1 MIKRL
6 LFGNATSIIIF
17 VISLLCSI
25 GLVVIQQISD
35 LQISAW
41 FVFPLGFTLLPGILT
56 IVLKGKIKLN
66 HDGKFYRFL
75 SWGTGFILLFSFFF
89 ILEPFARFRIEIPH
103 QNWLVWLLVVFL
115 YGFLS
120 LYWVAYLWVIKSSK
134 DEEQKVSS
142 SREGF
147 IDFARGFAIMLAVG
161 SHAFYAFGYNVLFGD
176 AMYQVMSFTRLAT
189 PSFVLITG
197 MMFEFVYL
205 RKAEKQGFRAMV
217 QSLVMRA
224 LQCYAAYLLTVLIEW
239 FNQQLSTS
247 EAINASLFVGNSLF
261 SGILKFYALFLLL
274 AIPIIWLRKRFGI
287 LVVAAIP
294 VFVWLVDELLVM
306 INWPPKDELIANLTA
321 LIFGYPALSNFS
333 VWHALTFM
341 SFGMLIAYAIK
352 YAKRVGNWRIFQL
365 TLLALFLVCAVISL
379 VLVLPTT
386 WGDFFFDFSNEYRL
400 NHEIP
405 YYSIGSMGAFLLLW
419 ITWKLRRFLSHPVW
433 EHSITTL
440 GKDSLWAFAVGNS
453 LAAILPALSN
463 QGWYVTLF
471 TITVL
476 GGSVFV
482 IKLKDLMIRK

>member
-1 MIKRL
+1 MKKRL
-6 LFGNATSIIIF
+6 LFGNVTSIIIF

-25 GLVVIQQISD
+25 GLVVIPKISD
-35 LQISAW
+35 IQIAAW
-41 FVFPLGFTLLPGILT
+41 FVFPLGFTFLPGILT
-56 IVLKGKIKLN
+56 IVFRGKIKPN
-66 HDGKFYRFL
+66 HNGHIYRFL

-89 ILEPFARFRIEIPH
+89 ILEPFARFRIDIPY
-103 QNWLVWLLVVFL
+103 QNWLVWLPVVFL

-120 LYWVAYLWVIKSSK
+120 LYWVAYLWFFKPSK

-161 SHAFYAFGYNVLFGD
+161 SHAFYAFGYDVLFGD

-205 RKAEKQGFRAMV
+205 RKAENQGFRVMA

-224 LQCYAAYLLTVLIEW
+224 LQCYAAYLITVLIEW

-287 LVVAAIP
+287 IVVAAIP
-294 VFVWLVDELLVM
+294 VFVWLVDLLLAMIIWPTNDELL
-306 INWPPKDELIANLTA
+306 ANLTA
-321 LIFGYPALSNFS
+321 LLFGYPALSNFS

-341 SFGMLIAYAIK
+341 SFGILIAYAIK
-352 YAKRVGNWRIFQL
+352 YAKQVGNWRIFQL
-365 TLLALFLVCAVISL
+365 TLLSLFLVCAVISL
-379 VLVLPTT
+379 VMVMPTT
-386 WGDFFFDFSNEYRL
+386 SADFFFDFSNEYRL

-419 ITWKLRRFLSHPVW
+419 ITWKLRRFLKHPFW

-453 LAAILPALSN
+453 LAAVLPAFSN
-463 QGWYVTLF
+463 QVWYVTLF

-476 GGSVFV
+476 GGSVAT
-482 IKLKDLMIRK
+482 IKVKDLMIRK